1 MSEMVMRKDLLNA
14 VSSILSDTESSV
26 KYVGPKPWYERTL
39 NKLKKGLFATAVFG
53 AAALGISHISADSV
67 NSLKEKAISTV
78 QTVKSELPSF
88 DLSSKKI
95 EQKLQ
100 AKADDLQYKT
110 VETAKKIVKSQEF
123 QSFIKLSTDWPNK
136 VKSINVELPSKQTLE
151 SFGKKIEATPKN
163 ILSSINDGL
172 SAISKT
178 DTFKTI
184 NSFGDSIKSTNSSV
198 QNKYNEFTS
207 NLGKTVTKQVVETV
221 KSDNVQ
227 NYIKKSEEL
236 PTNIKEFK
244 VEAPTTATVE
254 NVGKKI
260 IEVQDNLISNAS
272 MTAQMNLT
280 EALNS
285 NKFKSFFS
293 LSSSMLEKVNMF
305 SSDAT
310 KLTEDDVRHVA
321 IMKQKVEGTSNVF
334 TEYDIPKEEPKIVTE
349 VDTMKAKYPSVNFD
363 SLETQR
369 DVSKEFFGVNN
380 FIALAA
386 EMEGFRGD
394 LHKDPAVGLNIGF
407 GYNITK
413 RAYASQSTV
422 EEDLK
427 SIGMSDVQIQDLIKL
442 AKTPQ
447 SKLARAIKEY
457 NKKANLENNQLITM
471 TQGVALLHRTEHQ
484 YRADAAN
491 VFSKTWDKK
500 GTNEQEVLTYA
511 AYKAGGDAL
520 SKYKQAIKA
529 SEYVYKKKTQ
539 TPEDLKM
546 IAKHLMFYYKKDGGE
561 YVLDTRAS
569 LIAQT
574 FVNPEFLAIQIGKK
588 DVVKTNAKKLNQ
600 QKIDFSH
607 LPLSRE
613 SLKDPIEA
621 KPKLEDRASAD
632 YSTVAFNTE
641 SIKKT
646 LDAVRGNQKASQTI
660 LRMG

>member
-1 MSEMVMRKDLLNA
+1 M
-14 VSSILSDTESSV
+14 
-26 KYVGPKPWYERTL
+26 
-39 NKLKKGLFATAVFG
+39 
-53 AAALGISHISADSV
+53 
-67 NSLKEKAISTV
+67 
-78 QTVKSELPSF
+78 
-88 DLSSKKI
+88 
-95 EQKLQ
+95 
-100 AKADDLQYKT
+100 
-110 VETAKKIVKSQEF
+110 
-123 QSFIKLSTDWPNK
+123 
-136 VKSINVELPSKQTLE
+136 
-151 SFGKKIEATPKN
+151 
-163 ILSSINDGL
+163 
-172 SAISKT
+172 
-178 DTFKTI
+178 
-184 NSFGDSIKSTNSSV
+184 
-198 QNKYNEFTS
+198 
-207 NLGKTVTKQVVETV
+207 VETV
-221 KSDNVQ
+221 KSDNIQ
-227 NYIKKSEEL
+227 NYIKTSEEL
-236 PTNIKEFK
+236 PKNIKESK

-254 NVGKKI
+254 NAGKKI
-260 IEVQDNLISNAS
+260 IEVQDNLINNAS

-280 EALNS
+280 EALTS

-293 LSSSMLEKVNMF
+293 LSSSMLEKVNVF

-310 KLTEDDVRHVA
+310 KLTEDDVKHVA

-334 TEYDIPKEEPKIVTE
+334 TEYDTPKEEPKIVTE

-427 SIGMSDVQIQDLIKL
+427 SIGMSDVQVQDLIKL

-447 SKLARAIKEY
+447 SKLAKAIKEY

-484 YRADAAN
+484 YRADASN

-520 SKYKQAIKA
+520 SKYKKAIKA

-588 DVVKTNAKKLNQ
+588 DVVKTNAKKLNK

-607 LPLSRE
+607 LQLSRE

-641 SIKKT
+641 SMKKT
-646 LDAVRGNQKASQTI
+646 LDAVRGNQKASQTV

>member
-1 MSEMVMRKDLLNA
+1 MSEIVMRKDLLNA
-14 VSSILSDTESSV
+14 VTEILSDTESSI

-39 NKLKKGLFATAVFG
+39 NKLKKGLFATAVIG
-53 AAALGISHISADSV
+53 AAALGISNISADSV
-67 NSLKEKAISTV
+67 NNIKDKAIAKV
-78 QTVKSELPSF
+78 QTFKSELPSF
-88 DLSSKKI
+88 DLNSQKI

-100 AKADDLQYKT
+100 AKADDLQYKI

-136 VKSINVELPSKQTLE
+136 IKSINVELPSKQSVE
-151 SFGKKIEATPKN
+151 NFGKKVEATPKN

-184 NSFGDSIKSTNSSV
+184 NSFGDSIKSTNDSI
-198 QNKYNEFTS
+198 
-207 NLGKTVTKQVVETV
+207 
-221 KSDNVQ
+221 Q
-227 NYIKKSEEL
+227 NYIKTSEEL
-236 PTNIKEFK
+236 PKNIKESK

-254 NVGKKI
+254 NAGKKI
-260 IEVQDNLISNAS
+260 IEVQDNLINNAS

-280 EALNS
+280 EALTS

-293 LSSSMLEKVNMF
+293 LSSSMLEKVNVF

-310 KLTEDDVRHVA
+310 KLTEDDVKHVA

-334 TEYDIPKEEPKIVTE
+334 TEYDTPKEEPKIVTE

-427 SIGMSDVQIQDLIKL
+427 SIGMSDVQVQDLIKL

-447 SKLARAIKEY
+447 SKLAKAIKEY

-484 YRADAAN
+484 YRADASN

-520 SKYKQAIKA
+520 SKYKKAIKA

-588 DVVKTNAKKLNQ
+588 DVVKTNAKKLNK

-607 LPLSRE
+607 LQLSRE

-641 SIKKT
+641 SMKKT
-646 LDAVRGNQKASQTI
+646 LDAVRGKQKASQTV